1 MAFMDVKSGGI
12 GFRAREFEAKLKPR
26 ELRAKNDPQR
36 TTLRVSFAPN
46 NFSLYIKFDSLK

>member
-36 TTLRVSFAPN
+36 TTLRVLFAPN